1 MQGID
6 KKQLPVLI
14 ALSAIMLLSVGYS
27 VTRSLK
33 ITRKTP
39 VEIAQVETNTT
50 TRVATEQPRTPTAIE
65 YGFIGNPPT
74 DPFRP
79 QLEGASS
86 ASPNSI
92 VMNKQTASQPAGH
105 QGRRNG
111 SSARGNFPLP
121 PMGIPNLPGPFNVEG
136 PSGIPTFGSMEPE
149 QPTFTATGVVRGPTS
164 VAILRGE
171 DGNRY
176 FAQEGQNIGEGYVV
190 KSISPGGVVLSS
202 NNRRIILKLGG
213 DQDAKASGRLQEEGN

>member
-33 ITRKTP
+33 ITQKTP
-39 VEIAQVETNTT
+39 VEIAQVETTT
-50 TRVATEQPRTPTAIE
+50 TRVASEQPGTPTAIE
-65 YGFIGNPPT
+65 YGFIGNPPR
-74 DPFRP
+74 DPFSP

-86 ASPNSI
+86 ANPNSI
-92 VMNKQTASQPAGH
+92 VMNNQTASQPAGA

-111 SSARGNFPLP
+111 SSSGGSFPLP
-121 PMGIPNLPGPFNVEG
+121 PMGIPGLPGPFNAEG
-136 PSGIPTFGSMEPE
+136 PSVMQTFGASEPE
-149 QPTFTATGVVRGPTS
+149 QPAFTATGVVRGPTS

-176 FAQEGQNIGEGYVV
+176 FAQEGQNVGEGYVV

-213 DQDAKASGRLQEEGN
+213 DQDAKASGRLQEEAN

>member
-33 ITRKTP
+33 ITKKTP
-39 VEIAQVETNTT
+39 VEIAQVETSAT
-50 TRVATEQPRTPTAIE
+50 TRVAAQQPGAPTALD
-65 YGFIGNPPT
+65 YGFIGNPPR

-86 ASPNSI
+86 ANPGSI
-92 VMNKQTASQPAGH
+92 VMNSQAAPPSGGTN
-105 QGRRNG
+105 GRRNG
-111 SSARGNFPLP
+111 SAGGSFPLP
-121 PMGIPNLPGPFNVEG
+121 PMGIPNLPGPLSVEG
-136 PSGIPTFGSMEPE
+136 PGGIPTFGQNEPE
-149 QPTFTATGVVRGPTS
+149 KPAFTATGVVRGPTS

-176 FAQEGQNIGEGYVV
+176 FAQEGQNVGEGYVV